1 MSQKILVVDDDL
13 EILEMLYDALNDEGY
28 LVYKASN
35 SFEARSQLKVNPDLM
50 ILGVMMPGQDGF
62 EFCKEI
68 RSVVS
73 CPIIFLTAKVSE
85 SDLI

>member
-50 ILGVMMPGQDGF
+50 ILDVICQVRM
-62 EFCKEI
+62 
-68 RSVVS
+68 
-73 CPIIFLTAKVSE
+73 
-85 SDLI
+85 DLSFVRKFAQS